1 MGLNRDRG
9 RLNAKM
15 TMANLHEDGVRV
27 DSPDARLIA
36 AAPELLKVVRMAID
50 YANDTKERFG
60 VYFDGDDGESY
71 DNLMDAAE
79 DAIAKAEGSDE

>member
-15 TMANLHEDGVRV
+15 TMANLYEDGVRV

-36 AAPELLKVVRMAID
+36 AAPELLAALKELVAYDEGSGDPED
-50 YANDTKERFG
+50 YGWEVLCRCKE
-60 VYFDGDDGESY
+60 S
-71 DNLMDAAE
+71 
-79 DAIAKAEGSDE
+79 IAKAEGRSE